1 MKIAIVLP
9 RRWAIAA
16 MATAIFTVG
25 AADAAAQTFPSKSI
39 RIVTAQAGGGTDFVS
54 RLVALGL
61 TEALKQPAVVDN
73 RGGNVSVA
81 AEIVAKSPPDGHTLL
96 IYAATFWV
104 APLLQSVPYDP
115 VRDFAPVTL
124 ATTAPNML
132 VVHPSLPVKSVKEL
146 IALAKARPG
155 TMNYGGS
162 TSGSTTHL
170 AVELFKAMAG
180 VDMVRVPYKGQ
191 GSMFTALMADEV
203 QLTIT
208 SGAALLPHV
217 KAGKM
222 RALAITGARASAMF
236 PGFPTVASTLPGY
249 ESETIF
255 AVFAPAATPAAIINQ
270 LQQEIARVLK
280 KPEVKERC
288 FAAGN
293 EVVASAP
300 QQLATVMKTDMARMG
315 KVIKDAGIRGE

>member
-1 MKIAIVLP
+1 MKTTSVRTGA
-9 RRWAIAA
+9 WAITAA
-16 MATAIFTVG
+16 
-25 AADAAAQTFPSKSI
+25 AAASALGVAEVTAQTFPNKSI
-39 RIVTAQAGGGTDFVS
+39 RIVTAQAGGGTNFVS

-61 TEALKQPAVVDN
+61 TDTLKQPAIVDN

-81 AEIVAKSPPDGHTLL
+81 AEIVAKAPPDGHTLL
-96 IYAATFWV
+96 VYAATFWV

-132 VVHPSLPVKSVKEL
+132 VVHPSLPVKSVKDL

-155 TMNYGGS
+155 TLNYGGS

-170 AVELFKAMAG
+170 AVEMFKAMAG
-180 VDMVRVPYKGQ
+180 VEMVRVPYKGQ
-191 GSMFTALMADEV
+191 GSMFTALMAGEV

-222 RALAITGARASAMF
+222 RALAVTGARPSAMF
-236 PGFPTVASTLPGY
+236 PGFPTVAAMLPGY

-255 AVFAPAATPAAIINQ
+255 AVFAPAATPAAVINQ
-270 LQQEIARVLK
+270 LQQEISRALN

-293 EVVASAP
+293 EVVAGTP
-300 QQLATVMKTDMARMG
+300 QQLAAVMKADIARMG

>member
-1 MKIAIVLP
+1 MVIIIGIAEAV
-9 RRWAIAA
+9 
-16 MATAIFTVG
+16 
-25 AADAAAQTFPSKSI
+25 AQTFPAKPI

-54 RLVALGL
+54 RLVAQGL
-61 TEALKQPAVVDN
+61 TDALKQPAVVDN

-81 AEIVAKSPPDGHTLL
+81 AELVAKSPPDGHTLL
-96 IYAATFWV
+96 LYAATFWV
-104 APLLQSVPYDP
+104 APLLQSTPYDP
-115 VRDFAPVTL
+115 IRDFAPVTL

-132 VVHPSLPVKSVKEL
+132 VVHPTLPVKSVKDL
-146 IALAKARPG
+146 ITLAKARPG
-155 TMNYGGS
+155 TLNYGGS

-180 VDMVRVPYKGQ
+180 VDLVRVPYKGQ
-191 GSMFTALMADEV
+191 ESMFTALMAGEV

-222 RALAITGARASAMF
+222 RALAVTGARPSAMF
-236 PGFPTVASTLPGY
+236 AGFPTVASVLPGY
-249 ESETIF
+249 ESETLF
-255 AVFAPAATPAAIINQ
+255 AVFAPAATPLAIVSQ
-270 LQQEIARVLK
+270 LQQEITRVLN

-288 FAAGN
+288 FTAGN
-293 EVVASAP
+293 EVVAGTP
-300 QQLATVMKTDMARMG
+300 QQLAAVMKADMARMG